1 MEFFDKKED
10 VIDLQLT
17 QYGRFLLSKGEFN
30 PVFYSFFDDNV
41 LYNSRNSNLSE
52 EQNRSEERIKEAQT
66 MQPQI
71 SFSSLEKDFSMNY
84 KLILSGEEE
93 DGSIDLQRTA
103 ERNYALPQP
112 LGTSDVSSEYS
123 PSWSVLFLNGHISGT
138 AGFINLKEK
147 TGAHRALLIPQIDS
161 EIVVEVSSLS
171 ASDSVTEEYEDGV
184 GLSDVVI
191 MSEDED
197 MSVLLK
203 IAENNGFF
211 QKKNFDI
218 EVFQVQEEHQGE
230 IVIESLV
237 PLVFTAEP
245 DPGSEV
251 DFMEFSTPEANKKHV
266 EYYFDVLVDDEI
278 NDEIICTFDPVQE
291 KLGHFA
297 DVQALECQEI
307 LNKQKKQV
315 FDIYE
320 DEADYP
326 GEVC

>member
-17 QYGRFLLSKGEFN
+17 QYGRHLLSKGKFN
-30 PVFYSFFDDNV
+30 PVFYSFFDDNI
-41 LYNSRNSNLSE
+41 LYNSENSGLTE

-71 SFSSLEKDFSMNY
+71 SFSSLEKAFQTNY
-84 KLILSGEEE
+84 NLILSGEEE
-93 DGSIDLQRTA
+93 VGSIDLQRTP

-112 LGTSDVSSEYS
+112 IGTSDINSEYS
-123 PSWSVLFLNGHISGT
+123 PSWSVLFLNGMLSGSVEYISLT
-138 AGFINLKEK
+138 EK
-147 TGAHRALLIPQIDS
+147 TGGSNTLLIPQLETD
-161 EIVVEVSSLS
+161 VTVEVSNLS
-171 ASDSVTEEYEDGV
+171 AADEVSDEFEDGIA
-184 GLSDVVI
+184 LSDVVVV
-191 MSEDED
+191 SDDED

-203 IAENNGFF
+203 VVENNGSF

-218 EVFQVQEEHQGE
+218 EMFEVQEENQNGT
-230 IVIESLV
+230 IIESLL
-237 PLVFTAEP
+237 PLAFSIPP
-245 DPGSEV
+245 DPDSEV
-251 DFMEFSTPEANKKHV
+251 TFIDETTPEADKKHA
-266 EYYFDVLVDDEI
+266 EYYFDILVDDEI
-278 NDEIICTFDPVQE
+278 NDEIICTYDPVQE

-297 DVQALECQEI
+297 DAKALECQEI

>member
-10 VIDLQLT
+10 VLDLQLT
-17 QYGRFLLSKGEFN
+17 QYGRYLLSKGKFD
-30 PVFYSFFDDNV
+30 PAFYSFFDDNI
-41 LYNSRNSNLSE
+41 LYNSENSNLSE

-71 SFSSLEKDFSMNY
+71 SFSSLEKAFSMNY
-84 KLILSGEEE
+84 NLILSGEEE
-93 DGSIDLQRTA
+93 VGSLELQRTP

-112 LGTSDVSSEYS
+112 IGTSDINSEFS
-123 PSWSVLFLNGHISGT
+123 PSWSVIFLNGALSGSVEHLSLT
-138 AGFINLKEK
+138 EK
-147 TGAHRALLIPQIDS
+147 TGGSNTLLVPQLQTD
-161 EIVVEVSSLS
+161 VTVEVSTLS
-171 ASDSVTEEYEDGV
+171 ASEETSDEFEDGIS
-184 GLSDVVI
+184 LSDVVVE
-191 MSEDED
+191 SDDEE

-203 IAENNGFF
+203 IVENNGFF

-218 EVFQVQEEHQGE
+218 EMFEIQEENQNGT
-230 IVIESLV
+230 IIESLL
-237 PLVFTAEP
+237 PLAFSTTL
-245 DPGSEV
+245 DPESEV
-251 DFMEFSTPEANKKHV
+251 SFMDKNIPEVDKKHA
-266 EYYFDVLVDDEI
+266 EYYFDILVDDEI
-278 NDEIICTFDPVQE
+278 NDEILCTYDPVQE

-297 DVQALECQEI
+297 DPKALECQEI